1 MLSQKRAT
9 MSLTQKQ
16 IPIVVKYLQKVV
28 DLHCNDFKI
37 VSLYAL
43 KGSLGVRN
51 IPTATVWNRIE

>member
-1 MLSQKRAT
+1 